1 MAKILLSIKNPLT
14 RNVIW
19 SKNMN
24 LFLEGFIFPNVWAMD
39 LFFHNFNCWRYE
51 ALKMYM
57 SLMQD
62 IFSIVYETLK
72 CLKSTYLQQVKSWKK
87 KVIARSLGQIQPS
100 KNRFQL
106 LHQIT
111 TLGTKAIQSWQ
122 NLHHCPKYNQ
132 LFNSVSYI
140 LQQWNLAQLYLT

>member
-1 MAKILLSIKNPLT
+1 MVKILLSIKNPLT

-24 LFLEGFIFPNVWAMD
+24 LLLEGFIFPNVWAMNF
-39 LFFHNFNCWRYE
+39 FFHNFNCWRYE
-51 ALKMYM
+51 ALKTYM

-62 IFSIVYETLK
+62 IFSVAYETLK
-72 CLKSTYLQQVKSWKK
+72 FLKSTYLQQVKSQKK
-87 KVIARSLGQIQPS
+87 KVIAKSLRQIQPS
-100 KNRFQL
+100 KNRFKFL
-106 LHQIT
+106 YQIT

-122 NLHHCPKYNQ
+122 NLHHFSKYKQ
-132 LFNSVSYI
+132 LFNSVSHI